1 MPYGLY
7 ISAEG
12 AHAQSKRLEVIANNL
27 ANVETVGFKRE
38 LAVFQARY
46 AEAIEEGLVPPEEG
60 YLEDVGGGIE
70 FLATHTVFAPGPLRH
85 TKQKS
90 DVAIEG
96 DGFFV
101 VEKEGEQHLTRAG
114 NFQVTAN
121 GELRTQQG
129 YAVLSDTGAPVVV
142 NPADATWEITT
153 NGSLRQLG
161 MVQNLAVVR
170 PNSYAE
176 LLKVGE
182 NLFRPLAEPE
192 PIPLPERRVA
202 AGYLEGS
209 AVNATTE
216 MTAMVEASRLLE
228 ANINMMKAQDQMLS
242 GLVNRVLKV

>member
-1 MPYGLY
+1 MPYGFY

-27 ANVETVGFKRE
+27 ANVDTVGFKRE

-46 AEAIEEGLVPPEEG
+46 AAAIEQGLVPPGEG
-60 YLEDVGGGIE
+60 HLEDVGGGVE
-70 FLATHTVFAPGPLRH
+70 FLATQTVFAQGPVRH
-85 TKQKS
+85 TQKQT
-90 DVAIEG
+90 DFAIEG

-101 VEKEGEQHLTRAG
+101 VEKDREQHLTRAG
-114 NFQVTAN
+114 NFLVAAN

-129 YAVLSDTGAPVVV
+129 YAVLSDAGAPIVL
-142 NPADATWEITT
+142 NPLDPNWEVTPE
-153 NGSLRQLG
+153 GALRQLG
-161 MVQNLAVVR
+161 TVQNLALVR
-170 PNSYAE
+170 PGSHAQ

-192 PIPLPERRVA
+192 PLPPEERRVA

-209 AVNATTE
+209 SVKATSE
-216 MTAMVEASRLLE
+216 MTAMVEASRILE
-228 ANINMMKAQDQMLS
+228 ANINLMKAQDQMLG

>member
-12 AHAQSKRLEVIANNL
+12 AHVQSKRLEVIANNL
-27 ANVETVGFKRE
+27 ANVETAGFKRE

-46 AEAIEEGLVPPEEG
+46 AEAIEQGIMPPQEGR
-60 YLEDVGGGIE
+60 LEDVGGGVE
-70 FLATHTVFAPGPLRH
+70 FLATRTVFAQGPLRH
-85 TKQKS
+85 TQQKA
-90 DVAIEG
+90 DLAIEG
-96 DGFFV
+96 EGFFV
-101 VEKEGEQHLTRAG
+101 VEKEGEQYLTRAG
-114 NFQVTAN
+114 NFRVAAD

-129 YAVLSDTGAPVVV
+129 YSVLSDTGEPVVI
-142 NPADATWEITT
+142 NPLDPTWDVSPS
-153 NGSLRQLG
+153 GALRQLG
-161 MVQNLAVVR
+161 AVQNLALVQ
-170 PNSYAE
+170 PGSYAE

-192 PIPLPERRVA
+192 PIPLAERRVA

-209 AVNATTE
+209 SVKATSE
-216 MTAMVEASRLLE
+216 MTAMVEASRVLE